1 MYIKRIELQG
11 FKSFL
16 NKTKIDLE
24 RGLTSIV
31 GPNGCG
37 KSNIV
42 DAIRWVLGEQK
53 NSRLRSSKKE
63 DIIFNGTSKIKA
75 TGFCE
80 VKLIVDNDFKILPI
94 EYSEV
99 EICRRLF
106 RTGDSEYYI
115 NKNLCRLKDI
125 QDLFIDTGM
134 SSDAYSVIELRMI
147 DEILINNHSNL
158 KMMLDSASGILNYN
172 KQRKKTNNKLEK
184 VSDNLLR
191 VNDIISEIEKNL
203 KTLNLQMK
211 RYSRHESLLVKLKE
225 KELLLASIEIQGLI
239 NEKKS
244 INKELEIR
252 NQDQDLLK
260 KQLLL
265 DEKKI
270 LEFQKKQDL
279 KRLEINDVKNKII
292 TINESINNFNNSIIK
307 YSENQKYNISQID
320 YYSDQISEIISNAK
334 HSDSK
339 IKKLK
344 SDLKIIN
351 SQINKN
357 SDSFTSFEKKHAKDI
372 AQREVYLNRKNKE
385 SQKLDDFFKIKL
397 DLDSRINLLE
407 SKIKNYK
414 NHLVDLK
421 KFKYDKNCKYC
432 IKNGHN
438 QINEKKDI
446 NEKLKRN
453 QIELKKIRNKKNKII
468 KNYETQNELL
478 KKIKNDLAENNKKNE
493 KINQLFHELKI
504 EKIKFT
510 KEKEGLDYRLNY
522 FLESR
527 KNLSKKKNHLEKN
540 IEELKLKNINID
552 NKIIKQTKGRD
563 EVKDRLINVNKN
575 AKELEKKYE
584 SSSIKLKELQER
596 LLANQKIKEE
606 KIINKQKYEINI
618 SNLDNEIKIINNTIK
633 EKYNIKIQDNVEVQ
647 DNSSYSNL
655 KEQIDKHKVSIVN
668 IGPINMEVK
677 FEHEKETE
685 RFEFLKTQR
694 FDLEDSRKALKQTIA
709 KLDQEAK
716 KRYLDTFN
724 DVNKHLKTTFSMFFH
739 GGESSLNL
747 IDRNNPLESN
757 IEIIAKPP
765 GKKVKKLNS
774 LSAGEK
780 ALTAI
785 SILFAIYL
793 KKPSPFCVLDEVDAP
808 LDDNNI
814 YKFTNVLKEF
824 SKKTQFIIITHNKLT
839 MNQCNLLHG
848 VTQEQEGVSKIV
860 SVKLNN

>member
-42 DAIRWVLGEQK
+42 DAIRWVLGEK
-53 NSRLRSSKKE
+53 KSSRLRLSKKE

-80 VKLIVDNDFKILPI
+80 VKLIIDNDFKILPI

-106 RTGDSEYYI
+106 RTGDTEYYI
-115 NKNLCRLKDI
+115 NKNLCRLKDV
-125 QDLFIDTGM
+125 QDLFADTGM
-134 SSDAYSVIELRMI
+134 SSDAYSVIELKMI

-158 KMMLDSASGILNYN
+158 KMMIDSASGILNYN
-172 KQRKKTNNKLEK
+172 KKRRKTNNKLEK

-191 VNDIISEIEKNL
+191 VNDIVSEIEKNL

-211 RYSRHESLLVKLKE
+211 RYSRHESLLIKLKE
-225 KELLLASIEIQGLI
+225 KELLLASIQIKNLI
-239 NEKKS
+239 NEKKNIS
-244 INKELEIR
+244 KELKTR
-252 NQDQDLLK
+252 NQDEDSLK
-260 KQLLL
+260 KKIAL
-265 DEKKI
+265 DQKLVI
-270 LEFQKKQDL
+270 EFEKKQDL
-279 KRLEINDVKNKII
+279 KRLKINDAKNKII
-292 TINESINNFNNSIIK
+292 TTNEDINSFNNAIIK
-307 YSENQKYNISQID
+307 YSENQKYNNSQID
-320 YYSDQISEIISNAK
+320 YYSDQISEIISNDK
-334 HSDSK
+334 HSNSK
-339 IKKLK
+339 IKIIK
-344 SDLKIIN
+344 SDLKIIK
-351 SQINKN
+351 SQIKKN
-357 SDSFTSFEKKHAKDI
+357 SDSFISFEKKHSKDI
-372 AQREVYLNRKNKE
+372 GQREAYLNKKNKE

-397 DLDSRINLLE
+397 DLNARINLLE

-453 QIELKKIRNKKNKII
+453 QIELKKTINKKDKII
-468 KNYETQNELL
+468 NNYEIQNELL
-478 KKIKNDLAENNKKNE
+478 KKIKIDLAENNKKNE
-493 KINQLFHELKI
+493 KINQIFHELKI
-504 EKIKFT
+504 EKIKLT
-510 KEKEGLDYRLNY
+510 KEKEGFDYRLNY
-522 FLESR
+522 FLEST
-527 KNLSKKKNHLEKN
+527 KNLSKKKNQLDQN
-540 IEELKLKNINID
+540 IKELKLKNISID
-552 NKIIKQTKGRD
+552 DKIIKETKNRD
-563 EVKDRLINVNKN
+563 EVKNRLINFNKDT
-575 AKELEKKYE
+575 KELEEKYE
-584 SSSIKLKELQER
+584 SSLIKLKELQEN
-596 LLANQKIKEE
+596 LLVNQKIKEE

-618 SNLDNEIKIINNTIK
+618 SNLDNEIKIINNAIK
-633 EKYNIKIQDNVEVQ
+633 EKYNIKIEDDIKIQSKINF
-647 DNSSYSNL
+647 SNL
-655 KEQIDKHKVSIVN
+655 KKEIDKHKLSVVN

-677 FEHEKETE
+677 FEYEKESE
-685 RFEFLKTQR
+685 RFEFLKNQR
-694 FDLEDSRKALKQTIA
+694 FDLEDSRETLKQTIA
-709 KLDQEAK
+709 KLDKEAK

-724 DVNKHLKTTFSMFFH
+724 DINKHLKTTFSMFFE

-747 IDRNNPLESN
+747 IDKDDPLESN

-808 LDDNNI
+808 LDDNNVH
-814 YKFTNVLKEF
+814 KFTNVLKEF

-839 MNQCNLLHG
+839 MNQCSLLHG
-848 VTQEQEGVSKIV
+848 VTQEQEGISKVV

>member
-42 DAIRWVLGEQK
+42 DAIRWVLGEK
-53 NSRLRSSKKE
+53 KSSRLRLSKKE

-80 VKLIVDNDFKILPI
+80 VKLIIDNDFKILPI

-106 RTGDSEYYI
+106 RTGDTEYYI
-115 NKNLCRLKDI
+115 NKNLCRLKDV
-125 QDLFIDTGM
+125 QDLFADTGM
-134 SSDAYSVIELRMI
+134 SSDAYSVIELKMI

-158 KMMLDSASGILNYN
+158 KMMIDSASGILNYN
-172 KQRKKTNNKLEK
+172 KQRRKTNNKLEK

-191 VNDIISEIEKNL
+191 VNDIVSEIEKNL

-225 KELLLASIEIQGLI
+225 KDLLLASIDIKSLI
-239 NEKKS
+239 NEKKT
-244 INKELEIR
+244 INKELELR
-252 NQDQDLLK
+252 NQEQISLEKRLA
-260 KQLLL
+260 L
-265 DEKKI
+265 DEKLI
-270 LEFQKKQDL
+270 LELQKKQDL
-279 KRLEINDVKNKII
+279 KRLKINDAKNKII
-292 TINESINNFNNSIIK
+292 TTNEDINSFNNAIIK
-307 YSENQKYNISQID
+307 YSENQKYNNSQID
-320 YYSDQISEIISNAK
+320 YYSDQISEIISNDK

-339 IKKLK
+339 IKIIK
-344 SDLKIIN
+344 SDLKIIK
-351 SQINKN
+351 SQIKKN
-357 SDSFTSFEKKHAKDI
+357 SDSFISFEKKHSKDI
-372 AQREVYLNRKNKE
+372 DQRETYLNKKNKE

-397 DLDSRINLLE
+397 DLNARINLLE

-453 QIELKKIRNKKNKII
+453 QIELKKTINKKDKII
-468 KNYETQNELL
+468 NNYEIQNELL
-478 KKIKNDLAENNKKNE
+478 KKIKIDLAENNKKNE
-493 KINQLFHELKI
+493 KINQIFHELKI
-504 EKIKFT
+504 EKIKLT
-510 KEKEGLDYRLNY
+510 KEKEGFDYRLNY
-522 FLESR
+522 FLEST
-527 KNLSKKKNHLEKN
+527 KNLSKKKNQLDQN
-540 IEELKLKNINID
+540 IKELKLKNISID
-552 NKIIKQTKGRD
+552 DKIIKETKNRD
-563 EVKDRLINVNKN
+563 EVKNRLINFNKDT
-575 AKELEKKYE
+575 KELEEKYE
-584 SSSIKLKELQER
+584 SSLIKLKELQEN
-596 LLANQKIKEE
+596 LLVNQKIKEE

-618 SNLDNEIKIINNTIK
+618 SNLDNEIKIINNAIK
-633 EKYNIKIQDNVEVQ
+633 EKYNIKIQDSIKIK
-647 DNSSYSNL
+647 DNIDYSKL
-655 KEQIDKHKVSIVN
+655 KKAIDSHKLSIAN

-677 FEHEKETE
+677 FEHENESE
-685 RFEFLKTQR
+685 RFDFIKNQR
-694 FDLEDSRKALKQTIA
+694 ADLEYSRKALKETIL
-709 KLDQEAK
+709 KLDKEAK

-724 DVNKHLKTTFSMFFH
+724 DVNKHLKNTFSMFFD
-739 GGESSLNL
+739 GGESCLNL
-747 IDRNNPLESN
+747 IDKDNPLESN

-808 LDDNNI
+808 LDDNNV

-848 VTQEQEGVSKIV
+848 VTQEQEGISKVV

>member
-53 NSRLRSSKKE
+53 NSRLRSTKKE

-80 VKLIVDNDFKILPI
+80 VKLIVDNDFKTLPI

-134 SSDAYSVIELRMI
+134 TSDAYSVIELRMI

-225 KELLLASIEIQGLI
+225 KELLLASIEIEGLI
-239 NEKKS
+239 KEKKT
-244 INKELEIR
+244 INQELELR
-252 NQDQDLLK
+252 NQDQNSLK
-260 KQLLL
+260 KQLDL
-265 DEKKI
+265 DEKLV

-279 KRLEINDVKNKII
+279 KRLKINDVKNKII
-292 TINESINNFNNSIIK
+292 SINESINTFNSYIIK
-307 YSENQKYNISQID
+307 YSENQKYNNSQID
-320 YYSDQISEIISNAK
+320 YYSDQISEIILNSK

-339 IKKLK
+339 IKELK
-344 SDLKIIN
+344 NDLKIIN
-351 SQINKN
+351 SQIKKN
-357 SDSFTSFEKKHAKDI
+357 SDSFISFEKKHAKDI
-372 AQREVYLNRKNKE
+372 KQRENYLSRKNKE
-385 SQKLDDFFKIKL
+385 SQKLDVFFKVKL

-414 NHLVDLK
+414 DHLVDLK

-432 IKNGHN
+432 VKNGHN
-438 QINEKKDI
+438 QINEKKHI

-453 QIELKKIRNKKNKII
+453 QIELKKIINKKNKII
-468 KNYETQNELL
+468 KNYKIQNELL
-478 KKIKNDLAENNKKNE
+478 KKIKSDLAVNNKKNE

-504 EKIKFT
+504 EKIKFS

-522 FLESR
+522 FLES
-527 KNLSKKKNHLEKN
+527 KENLFEKKNQLEKN
-540 IEELKLKNINID
+540 IKELKLKNIDID
-552 NKIIKQTKGRD
+552 NKIIKETKGRN
-563 EVKDRLINVNKN
+563 ETKNKLINFNKN

-584 SSSIKLKELQER
+584 SLSIKLKELQES
-596 LLANQKIKEE
+596 LLSNQKIKEE
-606 KIINKQKYEINI
+606 KIINKQKYEINV
-618 SNLDNEIKIINNTIK
+618 SNLDNEIKIINNGIK
-633 EKYNIKIQDNVEVQ
+633 EKYNIEIQDHIQIQDDIDHYDLKREV
-647 DNSSYSNL
+647 
-655 KEQIDKHKVSIVN
+655 DKCKLSIAN

-677 FEHEKETE
+677 FEHEKESE
-685 RFEFLKTQR
+685 RFDFLKTQR
-694 FDLEDSRKALKQTIA
+694 FDLEDSRNTLKETIV
-709 KLDQEAK
+709 KLDKEAK
-716 KRYLDTFN
+716 KKYLDTFN
-724 DVNKHLKTTFSMFFH
+724 DVNKYLKTTFSMFFN
-739 GGESSLNL
+739 GGESTLNL
-747 IDRNNPLESN
+747 LDKDNPLESN

-808 LDDNNI
+808 LDDNNV

-839 MNQCNLLHG
+839 MNQCDLLHG
-848 VTQEQEGVSKIV
+848 VTQEQEGISKIV